1 MAKAFETVLAGGP
14 HPPAKT
20 STASN
25 AVVFAGESIDVVAA
39 DLALNAVL
47 GHVRVPKGAEVLY
60 VMLDATDLD
69 TNGAP
74 TITLSIG
81 DAEDDDRLLAAN
93 NAGQTGAAPVGP
105 TIAKTGFGHR
115 YEEETLVQVKVKA
128 AAATAAATGTIKYG
142 VAYVSQ

>member
-1 MAKAFETVLAGGP
+1 AKAFETVPAGAP
-14 HPPAKT
+14 NPPAKT

-25 AVVFAGESIDVVAA
+25 AVVFSGESIGVVAA
-39 DLALNAVL
+39 DLTLGAVL
-47 GHVRVPKGAEVLY
+47 GHVVLPKGAEVLY

-81 DAEDDDRLLAAN
+81 DADDDDRLLAASD
-93 NAGQTGAAPVGP
+93 AGQAGGDPVGP
-105 TIAKTGFGHR
+105 TIAKTGFGHQ
-115 YEEETLVQVKVKA
+115 YEEEALVQVKVKA
-128 AAATAAATGTIKYG
+128 APATAAATGTIKYG